1 MPAITGK
8 PGGQEEIMKLF
19 LSLLCCLSF
28 YFPGN
33 PACGSGTEL
42 NDQGGNEQK
51 TVDAMQALTAELANP
66 LELFRKNEI
75 RNGMKFDPTSF
86 FTVLKNISLPE
97 GKILDYF
104 YQMEPSSGYPLLYV
118 RSQDQKPYK
127 NREEYEKAQNNRQ
140 AGREDIL
147 NTVVQMLVVEDSKA
161 GYFEY
166 AVFYLLAP
174 NFYLHKWA
182 NTDLK
187 IVCHATGLDE
197 ILKNSS
203 KIPATAVAAAKKLE
217 LAPQIVLAPDEVKV
231 KLITFSAWGGFFAE
245 DFVVSRSL
253 PHTLLQHSKKCLVE
267 YNCGIKF

>member
-1 MPAITGK
+1 
-8 PGGQEEIMKLF
+8 MKLF

-28 YFPGN
+28 YLPEN
-33 PACGSGTEL
+33 PACGARTEL
-42 NDQGGNEQK
+42 NEQGGNEQK
-51 TVDAMQALTAELANP
+51 TVDAMQAFTAELANP
-66 LELFRKNEI
+66 LEIFRKNEI
-75 RNGMKFDPTSF
+75 RNGMKFDPMSF

-104 YQMEPSSGYPLLYV
+104 YQMEPASGYPLLYV

-140 AGREDIL
+140 ASREDML
-147 NTVVQMLVVEDSKA
+147 NTVMQTLALENCEA

-166 AVFYLLAP
+166 AVFYILAP

-187 IVCHATGLDE
+187 IVCHETGLDE
-197 ILKNSS
+197 ILKNNS

-217 LAPQIVLAPDEVKV
+217 LSPQIVLDPDEGKV

-245 DFVVSRSL
+245 DFIISRSW